1 MTAPSETLPRPT
13 GAATPPSVIWAII
26 AVSVVA
32 SLFIFWLV
40 YVHPPV
46 DATASSFRFLPGL
59 NAVLNLL
66 CAIALLFGLAYIRR
80 RNIAA
85 HRASMFAAFIFS
97 SAFLVSYLA
106 TYFLHGETRLPIAH
120 TGALWFT
127 YAIVLFATHI
137 PLAIVCLPMI
147 LITFFLSLTGRFAA
161 HKRLARWT
169 YPIWLYVSVSG
180 VFVYFLQ
187 AVVHK

>member
-1 MTAPSETLPRPT
+1 MSTQSSPLSASTDAR
-13 GAATPPSVIWAII
+13 TPASVVWGII
-26 AVSVVA
+26 GVSVVA

-46 DATASSFRFLPGL
+46 DAAATSFRFLPGL

-66 CAIALLFGLAYIRR
+66 CAIALVVGLSRIRR
-80 RNIAA
+80 RNVIG
-85 HRASMFAAFIFS
+85 HRNAMFAAFIFS

-120 TGALWFT
+120 TGWLWDT

-147 LITFFLSLTGRFAA
+147 LITFFLSLTGRFPA
-161 HKRLARWT
+161 HRRIARWT

-180 VFVYFLQ
+180 VFVYLLQ
-187 AVVHK
+187 AIVHK